1 MTDAIA
7 NRILYVE
14 DEPDIRTIAKIALEK
29 IGGFTVRVCGSGREA
44 LDAVSGFAPDCVILD
59 VMMPG
64 MDGPSTLAALR
75 ALPASANVPVI
86 FMTAKVQSSEIAQ
99 YKALGALD
107 VIVKPFDPLSLASTI
122 RNILGQAA
130 AGRVPAALLEQL
142 RQLRQGVSQE
152 LPSRI
157 EKIETAW
164 RSLAGRR
171 WDAKAAAN
179 LRALL
184 HSMVGTAGTF
194 GFKQTSLVARSAGS
208 KLVALLATSGAPT
221 HERLEEMTESIIAL
235 SRVAASEQPNR

>member
-164 RSLAGRR
+164 RSLAGGR
-171 WDAKAAAN
+171 WDEAAAN

-194 GFKQTSLVARSAGS
+194 GFKQTSLVARSARI

-221 HERLEEMTESIIAL
+221 HERRND
-235 SRVAASEQPNR
+235 RVHHRAQPGGRSEQPNR